1 MAVTIDFGIDLGTTN
16 SSVSCCRDGQV
27 RVFQNL
33 EMSTVTPS
41 VVYIS
46 KTGRMLVGRKAYDT
60 WVADPQNTQ
69 AEFKRWMGFSD
80 KLEFPAS
87 GLSLSAEQL
96 SSEVLKSLR
105 ADATRQTGHPV
116 DASVITVPAA
126 FGSLQCEATGRAAKM
141 AGFVQ
146 APLLQEPIAAAIACG
161 ASPASRDQRWMI
173 FDLGGGTLDI
183 AIVSTRNGRLA
194 VLEHQGDNRL
204 GGKDMDR
211 LIAERLLLP
220 NLIASFNLPQRAEN
234 PAAHERLMR
243 GLYRNAE
250 QAKIALST
258 SPEALVELFDL
269 GDDRDGKPIEAP
281 ITITRADLEQTIQ
294 PLIDRCLELA
304 MRSLEGARI
313 AGTDLDRVILV
324 GGPTQMPIVRDALAS
339 GIGAALDT
347 SVDPMTIV
355 SQGAALFASTLD
367 KSEAAGPS
375 VAAPPTK
382 DTTPAV
388 GLQLSYER
396 ASGTMQSPVAGIL
409 PDRSGIHEVK
419 VDAAGGFW
427 SSGWI
432 KPAKNCFQVD
442 VSLQDKFPVTQ
453 FTISARSARGDA
465 IPVSPNHFAVTYML
479 PMAAP
484 PLPHTIAVE
493 ITSSADGES
502 SFDPLFKRHTPL
514 PAEARRTYRA
524 ERALRPSD
532 MEATLPIKF
541 WEIEISDD
549 PEERWWSGCVH
560 VRARKLRRP
569 IPEGTE
575 IELTVK
581 IDQSRK
587 ITAEIFIPLLNATF
601 IDEVYIPDPPS
612 AKSQLHQQLDLCF
625 ERVDRVL
632 RTIYEADRDDLLE
645 RAQGVQ
651 AKLEEIHEQV
661 TESERHND
669 KDPDAAVGPTDQ
681 LRKIRLQLALLEE
694 QLESTRGQSPLARKV
709 AADERWTAELVEEHG
724 SDLEKAEF
732 QRLHGQFQKYSQQND
747 TRGLLWVKEQLVP
760 LRVAI
765 INRQPWYWSNLL
777 RYLRQPGRRF
787 LNQAEAAVWL
797 AKAEKAEAEKNFSE
811 LRHTVNKAWE
821 LQPPDQ
827 VEAAREQAAQS
838 GLRSL

>member
-1 MAVTIDFGIDLGTTN
+1 MSAAIDFGIDLGTTN
-16 SSVSCCRDGQV
+16 SSVSCCRDGVV

-105 ADATRQTGHPV
+105 ADAARQTGQPV

-161 ASPASRDQRWMI
+161 ASPSSRDQRWMI

-211 LIAERLLLP
+211 LIAEKLLLP
-220 NLIASFNLPQRAEN
+220 GLAEAFSLPDRAEN
-234 PAAHERLMR
+234 AAAHERVMR

-258 SPEALVELFDL
+258 SAETLVELFDL
-269 GDDRDGKPIEAP
+269 GDDRNGKPIEAP
-281 ITITRADLEQTIQ
+281 ITITRAELEQTIG

-304 MRSLEGARI
+304 RRSLEGARI

-339 GIGAALDT
+339 GIGATLDT

-355 SQGAALFASTLD
+355 SQGAALFASTLE
-367 KSEAAGPS
+367 KAGAAS
-375 VAAPPTK
+375 SSAAPPPTK
-382 DTTPAV
+382 TATPAV
-388 GLQLSYER
+388 GIQLSYER

-409 PDRSGIHEVK
+409 PDRSGIQEVK
-419 VDAAGGFW
+419 IDAVGGFW

-432 KPAKNCFQVD
+432 KPVKNCFQVD

-453 FTISARSARGDA
+453 FTVSARSAKGDA
-465 IPVSPNHFAVTYML
+465 IPVSPNNFSITYML

-493 ITSSADGES
+493 ITSSDGDS

-541 WEIEISDD
+541 WEIDVSED

-575 IELTVK
+575 IELTVR

-612 AKSQLHQQLDLCF
+612 ARSQLHQQLDLCF
-625 ERVDRVL
+625 ERVDRIL
-632 RTIYEADRDDLLE
+632 RSIYEADRDDLLE
-645 RAQGVQ
+645 RARAAQ
-651 AKLEEIHEQV
+651 AKLEKIHEQV

-694 QLESTRGQSPLARKV
+694 QLESTRGQSPLAREV
-709 AADERWTAELVEEHG
+709 AADERWTARLVGEHG
-724 SDLEKAEF
+724 NELEKAEF
-732 QRLHGQFQKYSQQND
+732 QRLQGQFQKYTQHDD
-747 TRGLLWVKEQLVP
+747 TRGLLWVKEQMVP
-760 LRVAI
+760 LRVSI
-765 INRQPWYWSNLL
+765 LDRQPWHWSNML

-787 LNQAEAAVWL
+787 LNHAEAAVWL
-797 AKAEKAEAEKNFSE
+797 AKAEKAEAENNFGE
-811 LRHTVNKAWE
+811 LRNAVNKAYA
-821 LQPPDQ
+821 LQPADQ
-827 VEAAREQAAQS
+827 VEAAKEQAAQS

>member
-1 MAVTIDFGIDLGTTN
+1 MSATIDFGIDLGTTN

-46 KTGRMLVGRKAYDT
+46 KAGRMLVGRKAYDT

-87 GLSLSAEQL
+87 GLCLSAEQL

-105 ADATRQTGHPV
+105 ADATRQTGQAV

-161 ASPASRDQRWMI
+161 ASPSSRDQRWMI

-211 LIAERLLLP
+211 LIAEKLLRPPL
-220 NLIASFNLPQRAEN
+220 AEAFNLPDRAEN
-234 PAAHERLMR
+234 PATYDRLLR

-258 SPEALVELFDL
+258 SAEALVELFDL
-269 GDDRDGKPIEAP
+269 GEDRDGKPIEAP
-281 ITITRADLEQTIQ
+281 ITITRAELEQTVR

-304 MRSLEGARI
+304 RRSLEGARI
-313 AGTDLDRVILV
+313 ASTDLDRIILV
-324 GGPTQMPIVRDALAS
+324 GGPTQMPIVRDALES
-339 GIGAALDT
+339 EIGAKLDT
-347 SVDPMTIV
+347 SVDPMTVV
-355 SQGAALFASTLD
+355 SQGAALFASTLE
-367 KSEAAGPS
+367 KAGAAQPS
-375 VAAPPTK
+375 IPATPTK
-382 DTTPAV
+382 SATPAV
-388 GLQLSYER
+388 GIQLSYER
-396 ASGTMQSPVAGIL
+396 ASGTLQSPVAGIL
-409 PDRSGIHEVK
+409 PDRSGIQEVK
-419 VDAAGGFW
+419 IDAVGGFW

-432 KPAKNCFQVD
+432 KPVKNRFQVD
-442 VSLQDKFPVTQ
+442 VSLQTKFPVTQ
-453 FTISARSARGDA
+453 FAISARSARGDA
-465 IPVSPNHFAVTYML
+465 IAVSPREFSITYML

-484 PLPHTIAVE
+484 PLPHAIAIEV
-493 ITSSADGES
+493 TGADGDS
-502 SFDPLFKRHTPL
+502 TFDPLFTRHTPL

-524 ERALRPSD
+524 ERRLRPSD

-541 WEIEISDD
+541 WEIEVSED
-549 PEERWWSGCVH
+549 PQERWWCGCVH

-575 IELTVK
+575 IELTVR

-587 ITAEIFIPLLNATF
+587 ITAEVFIPLLNATF

-612 AKSQLHQQLDLCF
+612 AKSQLHQQLDICF
-625 ERVDRVL
+625 ERVDRIL
-632 RTIYEADRDDLLE
+632 RTIYEADRDDLLP
-645 RAQGVQ
+645 RARAVQ
-651 AKLEEIHEQV
+651 ATLEEIHEAV
-661 TESERHND
+661 TQSERQNSN
-669 KDPDAAVGPTDQ
+669 DPDAAVGPTDQ

-709 AADERWTAELVEEHG
+709 AADLRWTAELVEEHG
-724 SDLEKAEF
+724 NELEKAEF
-732 QRLHGQFQKYSQQND
+732 QQLQGQFQKYSQHDD
-747 TRGLLWVKEQLVP
+747 TRGLLWVKEQLQP
-760 LRVAI
+760 LRAAI
-765 INRQPWYWSNLL
+765 LDRQPWFWSNML

-787 LNQAEAAVWL
+787 LNRAEAAVWL
-797 AKAEKAEAEKNFSE
+797 AKAETAEAENNFGE
-811 LRHTVNKAWE
+811 LRHAVNKAYA

-827 VEAAREQAAQS
+827 VEAAKEQAAQS